1 MPDPMVR
8 HSRAAAIAMTAA
20 LAMTL
25 FTGCG
30 IKGPLK
36 PAPKPEPQ
44 GATEA
49 AKPAPAAKP

>member
-1 MPDPMVR
+1 MLDPMVR

-20 LAMTL
+20 LAVTL

-44 GATEA
+44 GAAEA
-49 AKPAPAAKP
+49 GKPAPAAKP